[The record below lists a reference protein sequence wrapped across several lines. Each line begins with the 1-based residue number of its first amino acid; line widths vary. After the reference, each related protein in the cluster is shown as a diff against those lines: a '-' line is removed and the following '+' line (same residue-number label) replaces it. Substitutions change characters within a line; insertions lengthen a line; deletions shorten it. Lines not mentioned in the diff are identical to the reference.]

1 MNERE
6 RILSKHYEDGTNEEQ
21 RLSKDKAHSV
31 EYLTTK
37 KYIEKYLKKG
47 DKILEVG
54 AGTGAYSLHYA
65 NLGYNVNSIEFLK
78 GNLNILKSKITK
90 NMNITAEQGDA
101 LDLSRFKDNTFDV
114 TLVLGPL
121 YHLFTEQDKR
131 KAIEEAIR
139 VTKKDGLIFLA
150 YLTSDSAFISYCLK
164 KHHLL
169 DKDLYDKNFKLKDI
183 PEEVFSEFHIEEFKN
198 IMNSY
203 NIEYLHNVATDG
215 LAGILREYVN
225 DLTDEEFNVFLN
237 YHYSTCEREDLQ
249 GYSSHMLYICRKK

>member
-6 RILSKHYEDGTNEEQ
+6 KILSEHYGDGTAEDQ

-37 KYIEKYLKKG
+37 KYIDNYLKEG
-47 DKILEVG
+47 DRILEVG

-65 NLGYNVNSIEFLK
+65 SLGYRVNSIEFLE

-90 NMNITAEQGDA
+90 DMNITAEQGDA
-101 LDLSRFKDNTFDV
+101 LDLSRFKDNKFDI
-114 TLVLGPL
+114 TLILGPL
-121 YHLFTEQDKR
+121 YHLFTEKDKR

-139 VTKKDGLIFLA
+139 VTKKGGLIYLA
-150 YLTSDSAFISYCLK
+150 YLTSDSVFISYCLK

-169 DKDLYDKNFKLKDI
+169 DKNTYDKNYKMLNI
-183 PEEVFSEFHIEEFKN
+183 PEEVFSVFYIDEFKN
-198 IMNSY
+198 TMNNY
-203 NIEYLHNVATDG
+203 NIEYLNNVATDG
-215 LAGILREYVN
+215 VAGILREHVN
-225 DLTDEEFNVFLN
+225 DLTDEEFNVLLN

>member
-6 RILSKHYEDGTNEEQ
+6 RILSKHYGDGTNEEQ

-37 KYIEKYLKKG
+37 KYIDKYLKKG
-47 DKILEVG
+47 DRILEVG

-65 NLGYNVNSIEFLK
+65 NLGYKVNSIEFLK

-101 LDLSRFKDNTFDV
+101 LDLSRFKDNIFDV

-121 YHLFTEQDKR
+121 YHLFTEKDKR

-139 VTKKDGLIFLA
+139 VTKKGGFIYLA
-150 YLTSDSAFISYCLK
+150 YLTSDSVFINYCLK

-169 DKDLYDKNFKLKDI
+169 DKNTYDKNYKMLNI
-183 PEEVFSEFHIEEFKN
+183 PEEVFSVFYIDEFKN
-198 IMNSY
+198 TMNNY
-203 NIEYLHNVATDG
+203 NIEYLNNVATDG
-215 LAGILREYVN
+215 VAGILREHVN
-225 DLTDEEFNVFLN
+225 DLTDEEFNVLLN

>member
-6 RILSKHYEDGTNEEQ
+6 KILSEHYGDGTAEDQ

-37 KYIEKYLKKG
+37 KYIDNYLKEG
-47 DKILEVG
+47 DRILEVG

-65 NLGYNVNSIEFLK
+65 SLGYRVNSIEFLE

-90 NMNITAEQGDA
+90 DMNITAEQGDA
-101 LDLSRFKDNTFDV
+101 LDLSRFKDNTFDI
-114 TLVLGPL
+114 TLILGPL
-121 YHLFTEQDKR
+121 YHLFTEKDKR

-139 VTKKDGLIFLA
+139 VTKKGGLIYLA
-150 YLTSDSAFISYCLK
+150 YLTSDSVFISYCLK

-169 DKDLYDKNFKLKDI
+169 DKNTYDKNYKMLNI
-183 PEEVFSEFHIEEFKN
+183 PEEVFSVFYIDEFKN
-198 IMNSY
+198 TMNNY
-203 NIEYLHNVATDG
+203 NIEYLNNVATDG
-215 LAGILREYVN
+215 VAGILREHVN
-225 DLTDEEFNVFLN
+225 DLTDEEFNVLLN